1 MRPVSHPRLRHRL
14 PSAFTSEALTTEDVP
29 LSLGPVGLDGSAPAL
44 ALLGTAAWATTGTR
58 VALPPPAER
67 EEGGEAEGEETH
79 GAGGTTQKKRKR
91 RSGGAPGVLLPEDNA
106 GATASPDNGQ
116 VLRRCLTFEATPRGG
131 GGGRSKGT
139 PLWSDDVATPHPV
152 GLHHPGRVSGAF
164 VTPVVSSRVPRRHR
178 SSVEGG
184 VLPETPATGPDAGG
198 SMAAPPSRSGGRP
211 RSTAGDGAGLGGGCH
226 KCRCVKSHCLKLYCE
241 CFANGIFCSACSCT
255 ACLNTQSNAALVAET
270 RAKIESRNPM
280 AFAPRVIVAA
290 DGTVTPAHKTGCRC
304 KKSACQK
311 RYCEC
316 FEASVLCGSHCKC
329 EGCRNCDPG
338 AGGGGQKGAAAPPQ
352 LRGPFKLPE
361 RRATMEI
368 PLTPALGGMPDAL
381 LSPRLT
387 LSPGL
392 LPLAMPFAL
401 G

>member
-1 MRPVSHPRLRHRL
+1 
-14 PSAFTSEALTTEDVP
+14 VP
-29 LSLGPVGLDGSAPAL
+29 LSLGVGLDGAAPAL
-44 ALLGTAAWATTGTR
+44 ALLGTAAWVTTGTR
-58 VALPPPAER
+58 VALPPPAE
-67 EEGGEAEGEETH
+67 EGGQAEGEETR
-79 GAGGTTQKKRKR
+79 GAAGTTQKKRKHR
-91 RSGGAPGVLLPEDNA
+91 TGGAPGVLVPEGAEADA
-106 GATASPDNGQ
+106 GATASPDNAQ

-131 GGGRSKGT
+131 GGRSRGT

-152 GLHHPGRVSGAF
+152 GLHHPGRSSGAF

-178 SSVEGG
+178 SSVESGA
-184 VLPETPATGPDAGG
+184 LLETPASAGDAGG
-198 SMAAPPSRSGGRP
+198 SMAAPPTRSGGRP
-211 RSTAGDGAGLGGGCH
+211 RHSTAGDGSGLGGGCH

-255 ACLNTQSNAALVAET
+255 SCLNTQGNAALVANT
-270 RAKIESRNPM
+270 RAKIESRNPL

-316 FEASVLCGSHCKC
+316 FESSVLCGSHCKC

-338 AGGGGQKGAAAPPQ
+338 AGGGGGQKGAAAAP
-352 LRGPFKLPE
+352 RGPFKLPE
-361 RRATMEI
+361 RRATLEI
-368 PLTPALGGMPDAL
+368 PLTPALGGGPDAL

-392 LPLAMPFAL
+392 LPLAMPFTL